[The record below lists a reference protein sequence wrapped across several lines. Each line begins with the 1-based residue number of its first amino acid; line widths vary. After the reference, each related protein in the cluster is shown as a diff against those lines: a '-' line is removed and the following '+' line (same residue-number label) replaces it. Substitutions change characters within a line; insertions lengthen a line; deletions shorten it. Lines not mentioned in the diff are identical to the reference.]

1 MSKETGFKQVTSK
14 NGRYYEYDGE
24 RYPSV
29 TSILSKGIPKP
40 GLIKWAG
47 KLVAE
52 HAVYEADKWADM
64 ENSEAIE
71 YLSSRPD
78 ARRNSSANLG
88 SVIHAAVD
96 AYSNGRPFPEV
107 DDKAAAYLR
116 GFEQFVRD
124 HSPKYLMTERFV
136 FNKTHKYG
144 GTLDA
149 MAIINRT
156 AWVLDTKTGNRVYP
170 EVALQLAAYKNA
182 EYTVEDG
189 ETIPLRAVK
198 RGGVLHLQPD
208 GYELIPVRVDE
219 EIFEAF
225 LSVKDVYDW
234 SENLSRVVIREPI
247 TKAS

>member
-1 MSKETGFKQVTSK
+1 MTQVTTKS
-14 NGRYYEYDGE
+14 GRYYEWEGE

-29 TSILSKGIPKP
+29 TTILSKGIPKP

-52 HAVYEADKWADM
+52 HAVFEADKIADM
-64 ENSEAIE
+64 SDQEAID

-78 ARRNSSANLG
+78 QRRNSSANLG
-88 SVIHAAVD
+88 SAIHAAVD
-96 AYSNGRPFPEV
+96 AYSNGRELPV
-107 DDKAAAYLR
+107 MSDQTQTYIN
-116 GFEQFVRD
+116 GFAMFVRD
-124 HSPKYLMTERFV
+124 FSPKYLMTERFV
-136 FNKTHKYG
+136 FNKTHGYG

-156 AWVLDTKTGNRVYP
+156 AWILDTKTGNRVYP

-189 ETIPLRAVK
+189 KTVELRGVK

-208 GYELIPVRVDE
+208 GYELIPVRVDDE
-219 EIFEAF
+219 VFEAF
-225 LSVKDVYDW
+225 LSVKDVYHWDY
-234 SENLSRVVIREPI
+234 ELSRVVLREPI
-247 TKAS
+247 GRSKGEE